1 MRNRWIPA
9 LLLLASLSATPLCAA
24 GDLNAQAEE
33 AFRNDRYPEAI
44 ELYRKIVAVEPKDT
58 FALKRLALIL
68 SWVDRLDES
77 IAAYRQLLEV
87 DPSDDEAKRELA
99 KIQSWA
105 GRYADSEATYQE
117 LIRAHPDDATLKL
130 GLAEILAWQGK
141 MKEARAIYQPL
152 IDAKDHAVEAA
163 AGMADVA
170 AWEGNLD
177 EAARRY
183 RQVLKVD
190 PRNEKAALGLARV
203 HHWQGKDRIAVMEA
217 DQALENF
224 PDSKEAK
231 KVHQEIH
238 DPLRPALSL
247 SFDRILDTDSNDL
260 SVSRVGM
267 NLHTDP
273 QSTVDF
279 IYSRY
284 DARFRCD
291 TPAHCPGVTLAI
303 DPGPPPTPI
312 PEGVETRGESVAA
325 VYATRF
331 SDILYLDGRIGA
343 DRQES
348 FDGNDLTRVVGSASM
363 DVYPTQEMGFGGSVT
378 RESLFDTARLIDNHI
393 RLHTVNGRYD
403 WRFAPRWR
411 WRVGAQH
418 AWFSDDNE
426 RNLAYTSVEWQVPV
440 PRPRFRLIYSSR
452 WLSYDQQDLD
462 SGYFDPRRYWANLLT
477 ASVGG
482 DFHQRTFYYSADV
495 TGGFQTIDSADR
507 DSVFGYELLAGWN
520 ISRHLA
526 FEATYGRT
534 NYAQQIATGFES
546 HHYGY
551 LLRIIF

>member
-1 MRNRWIPA
+1 MRSRWIPA
-9 LLLLASLSATPLCAA
+9 LLLIASLSATPLFAA
-24 GDLNAQAEE
+24 GHLNAQAEE

-44 ELYRKIVAVEPKDT
+44 ELYKKIVAIEPRDT
-58 FALKRLALIL
+58 FSLKRLALIL
-68 SWVDRLDES
+68 SWENRLDES

-87 DPSDDEAKRELA
+87 DPSDD
-99 KIQSWA
+99 
-105 GRYADSEATYQE
+105 
-117 LIRAHPDDATLKL
+117 DAKL
-130 GLAEILAWQGK
+130 GLAEVLAWRGK

-183 RQVLKVD
+183 RQVLKAD
-190 PRNEKAALGLARV
+190 PGNEKAALGLARV

-231 KVHQEIH
+231 KVHREIH

-260 SVSRVGM
+260 SVSRAGM
-267 NLHTDP
+267 NIHADP

-279 IYSRY
+279 IYSRH

-291 TPAHCPGVTLAI
+291 VAGHCPGVLS
-303 DPGPPPTPI
+303 GSPPPATVVNRD
-312 PEGVETRGESVAA
+312 VETRGESVAA

-331 SDILYLDGRIGA
+331 SDVLYLNGRIGA

-348 FDGNDLTRVVGSASM
+348 FDGNDLTRVTGSASL
-363 DVYPTQEMGFGGSVT
+363 DVYPIQAMGFGGSVT
-378 RESLFDTARLIDNHI
+378 RESLFDTARLIDGHI
-393 RLHTVNGRYD
+393 RMHTMNGRYD

-411 WRVGAQH
+411 WRVGAGH

-440 PRPRFRLIYSSR
+440 PRPRFRLTGSSR
-452 WLSYDQQDLD
+452 WLSYDRNLD

-477 ASVGG
+477 ASVAG
-482 DFHQRTFYYSADV
+482 DFHRRTFYYSADV

-520 ISRHLA
+520 VSRRLA

-534 NYAQQIATGFES
+534 NYAQQIATGYES
-546 HHYGY
+546 HHYGC
-551 LLRIIF
+551 LLRIVF